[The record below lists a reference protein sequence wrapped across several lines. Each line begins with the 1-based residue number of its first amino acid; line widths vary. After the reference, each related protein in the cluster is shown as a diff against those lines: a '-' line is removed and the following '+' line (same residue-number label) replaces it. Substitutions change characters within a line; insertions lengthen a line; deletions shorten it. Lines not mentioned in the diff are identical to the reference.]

1 MKTSFWERLWAY
13 AISQNLTNWI
23 PDRVFL
29 KITFY
34 LKMHK
39 KLNLKNPSTYNEK
52 LQWLKLYDHNALY
65 TTLVDKAEVK
75 EYVKSIIGEEYVIPS
90 FGVWDRFEQIDF
102 DSLPTQFVLKCT
114 HDSGGLSICK
124 DKASFDTNEARRKI
138 IKCLKK
144 NFYYSGREWVYKN
157 VKPRIIAEQYME
169 NSTTK
174 ELEDYKFFVFN
185 GQVKLLFVGTNRFG
199 NGETYFDFFDEKFNH
214 LSFTHGHPNAPITP
228 KKPVHFEL
236 MKELATKLA
245 QGLPH
250 VRVDLYEANNKVYF
264 GEMTF
269 YHHSGFVPFCPEEW
283 DENLGQWLDLPCV
296 E

>member
-102 DSLPTQFVLKCT
+102 DSLPTQFVLKCPK
-114 HDSGGLSICK
+114 SI
-124 DKASFDTNEARRKI
+124 SPNPMLFSPEM
-138 IKCLKK
+138 
-144 NFYYSGREWVYKN
+144 
-157 VKPRIIAEQYME
+157 ME
-169 NSTTK
+169 I
-174 ELEDYKFFVFN
+174 LIF
-185 GQVKLLFVGTNRFG
+185 R
-199 NGETYFDFFDEKFNH
+199 
-214 LSFTHGHPNAPITP
+214 
-228 KKPVHFEL
+228 
-236 MKELATKLA
+236 
-245 QGLPH
+245 
-250 VRVDLYEANNKVYF
+250 
-264 GEMTF
+264 
-269 YHHSGFVPFCPEEW
+269 
-283 DENLGQWLDLPCV
+283 
-296 E
+296 